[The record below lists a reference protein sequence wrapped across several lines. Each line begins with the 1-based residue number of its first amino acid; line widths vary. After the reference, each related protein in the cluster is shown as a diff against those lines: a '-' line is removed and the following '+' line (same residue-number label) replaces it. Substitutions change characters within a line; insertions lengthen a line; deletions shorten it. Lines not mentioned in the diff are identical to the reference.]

1 MKALITALSTLPI
14 LILMLLGVPC
24 AAQMR
29 IDVSGVGA
37 TQLPISIADFAT
49 DSRVAQEIA
58 GVIRSD
64 LGSSGAF
71 RVIDPQKMVS
81 ESAPPDYQS
90 LRNSGAEAFVG
101 GSLTKLSDGRYDVRY
116 RLYDVAKQSTLI
128 GESLITP
135 EADLR
140 LAGHRIADAI
150 YQKLTGERGV
160 FSTRIAF
167 ITRQAGRFRLNI
179 ADWDGEN
186 VQSPLNSPEPIISPS
201 WSPDGTRLAYV
212 SFEAKKP
219 VVYVH
224 TLATGQRVPVAN
236 FKGSNS
242 APAWSP
248 DGRSLAVALTLDGM
262 SQIYLISA
270 AEAGTPRRLTSSS
283 AIDTEPA
290 FSADGKFIYFT
301 SDRGG
306 SPQIYRMPVS
316 GGEATRQTFG
326 APYNVSPRISPD
338 GRQLAFITRREG
350 RYFVAL
356 KDLAGGNETVLTD
369 GGQEESPS
377 FAPNGRWI
385 MYATRSGG
393 RENLMAV
400 SVDGRIK
407 QRLSSNR
414 GDIREPAWGPFAK

>member
-1 MKALITALSTLPI
+1 
-14 LILMLLGVPC
+14 
-24 AAQMR
+24 
-29 IDVSGVGA
+29 VSGVGA

-49 DSRVAQEIA
+49 DSRAAQEIA
-58 GVIRSD
+58 NVIRSD

-71 RVIDPQKMVS
+71 RVIDPQLTVS
-81 ESAPPDYQS
+81 ESATPDYTS
-90 LRNSGAEAFVG
+90 LRNSGADAFVG
-101 GSLTKLSDGRYDVRY
+101 GSASKLGDGRYDVRY
-116 RLYDVAKQSTLI
+116 RLYDVARQSTLT

-186 VQSPLNSPEPIISPS
+186 IQSPLNSPEPIISPS

-224 TLATGQRVPVAN
+224 TLATGQRMAVAN

-270 AEAGTPRRLTSSS
+270 TEAGTPRRLTSSS

-306 SPQIYRMPVS
+306 SPQIYRMPAA
-316 GGEATRQTFG
+316 GGDATRQTFG

-350 RYFVAL
+350 RYYVAI

-407 QRLSSNR
+407 QRLSSSR

>member
-1 MKALITALSTLPI
+1 MKHLITTLAALPI
-14 LILMLLGVPC
+14 LMMMLIAPC

-37 TQLPISIADFAT
+37 TQLPISIADFAA

-58 GVIRSD
+58 NVIRND

-71 RVIDPQKMVS
+71 RVIDPQQTVS
-81 ESAPPDYQS
+81 ESAAPDYTG
-90 LRNSGAEAFVG
+90 LRSSGADAFVG
-101 GSLTKLSDGRYDVRY
+101 GSATKLSDGRFDVRY
-116 RLYDVAKQSTLI
+116 RLYDVARQSTLS

-167 ITRQAGRFRLNI
+167 ITRQSGRFRLNI

-186 VQSPLNSPEPIISPS
+186 IQSPLNSPEPIISPS

-212 SFEAKKP
+212 SFEARKP

-224 TLATGQRVPVAN
+224 TLATGQRVAVAN

-270 AEAGTPRRLTSSS
+270 TEAGTPRRLTSSS

-306 SPQIYRMPVS
+306 SPQIYRMPAA
-316 GGEATRQTFG
+316 GGDATRQTFG

-350 RYFVAL
+350 RYYVAI

-407 QRLSSNR
+407 QRLSSSR

>member
-1 MKALITALSTLPI
+1 MRHLITTLAALPI
-14 LILMLLGVPC
+14 LMMMLSAPC

-49 DSRVAQEIA
+49 ESRVAQEIA
-58 GVIRSD
+58 NVIRSD

-71 RVIDPQKMVS
+71 RVIDPKQTVS
-81 ESAPPDYQS
+81 ESAPPDYAG
-90 LRNSGAEAFVG
+90 LRSSGADAFVG
-101 GSLTKLSDGRYDVRY
+101 GSATKLSDGRYDVRY
-116 RLYDVAKQSTLI
+116 RLYDVARQSTLT
-128 GESLITP
+128 GESLVTP

-167 ITRQAGRFRLNI
+167 ITRQSGRFRLNI

-186 VQSPLNSPEPIISPS
+186 IQSPLNSPEPIISPS

-224 TLATGQRVPVAN
+224 TLATGQRMAVAN

-270 AEAGTPRRLTSSS
+270 TETGTPRRLTSSS

-290 FSADGKFIYFT
+290 FSADGKFLYFT

-306 SPQIYRMPVS
+306 SPQIYRMPAA

-326 APYNVSPRISPD
+326 ATYNVSPRISPD

-350 RYFVAL
+350 RYYVAI
-356 KDLAGGNETVLTD
+356 KELAGGNETVLTD

-407 QRLSSNR
+407 QRLSSSR